1 MEILKVYLEEQ
12 LLIKHEVIKHLIL
25 LKIQNMMDN
34 KRDLASVV
42 YILLY
47 KKNSVGAVKHEIM
60 QNNKL
65 AEELHKP
72 IIRRFEK

>member
-1 MEILKVYLEEQ
+1 
-12 LLIKHEVIKHLIL
+12 
-25 LKIQNMMDN
+25 MMDN

-72 IIRRFEK
+72 IIRRFEKWKAHSSFIENICCADLADVQF